1 MLIACRRYKIEK
13 GWSMVKRGIIPLL
26 TGIAI
31 SLGTSSIAQAENP
44 KADVSH
50 GRDLARANCSQ
61 CHAVTIDGASPLHQ
75 AVPFWRMTI
84 HRDVSTIE
92 RDLLNHALPKNNVMP
107 VFNLTPKQARD
118 IAAWIAW
125 VQPRAHGKRILE
137 VNCAKCHAIDA
148 TGDSPHPDA
157 PLFRELMQFYPVDA
171 IEEAFSHGIETT
183 HPDMPIFKMTELQ
196 VADVIVYLQSIQS
209 EK

>member
-1 MLIACRRYKIEK
+1 MLKRLFLTTITSLVI
-13 GWSMVKRGIIPLL
+13 GMV
-26 TGIAI
+26 
-31 SLGTSSIAQAENP
+31 SSSVSTAKDANS
-44 KADVSH
+44 KADISH
-50 GRDLARANCSQ
+50 GRDLARANCAT

-92 RDLLNHALPKNNVMP
+92 RDLLNHTLPQNNIMP

-137 VNCAKCHAIDA
+137 TNCAKCHAISA
-148 TGDSPHPDA
+148 QGDSPHPDA

-171 IEEAFSHGIETT
+171 IEEAFSQGIETT

-196 VADVIVYLQSIQS
+196 VADVIVYLQSIQKS
-209 EK
+209 SGS

>member
-1 MLIACRRYKIEK
+1 MR
-13 GWSMVKRGIIPLL
+13 KRLLL
-26 TGIAI
+26 TTIASFLLSI
-31 SLGTSSIAQAENP
+31 SAGTLSNAENTSP
-44 KADVSH
+44 QADVSY
-50 GRDLARANCSQ
+50 GRDLARANCAQ

-92 RDLLNHALPKNNVMP
+92 QDLLNHNLPQNNVMP
-107 VFNLTPKQARD
+107 VFNLTAKQARD

-137 VNCAKCHAIDA
+137 TNCAKCHAISA
-148 TGDSPHPDA
+148 EGNSPHPDA
-157 PLFRELMQFYPVDA
+157 PLFRELMSFYPIDA
-171 IEEAFSHGIETT
+171 IEEAFSQGIETS

-196 VADVIVYLQSIQS
+196 VADVIVYLQSIQEDS
-209 EK
+209 QN

>member
-1 MLIACRRYKIEK
+1 ML
-13 GWSMVKRGIIPLL
+13 KRLCL
-26 TGIAI
+26 TTITSLAI
-31 SLGTSSIAQAENP
+31 GMISSSVSTAQDANS
-44 KADVSH
+44 KADISH
-50 GRDLARANCSQ
+50 GRDLARANCAT

-84 HRDVSTIE
+84 HRDVTTIE
-92 RDLLNHALPKNNVMP
+92 RDLLNHALPQNNVMP

-137 VNCAKCHAIDA
+137 ANCAKCHAIS
-148 TGDSPHPDA
+148 TQGDSPHPDA

-171 IEEAFSHGIETT
+171 IEEAFSQGIETT
-183 HPDMPIFKMTELQ
+183 HPDMPIFEMTELQ
-196 VADVIVYLQSIQS
+196 VADVIVYLQSIQN

>member
-1 MLIACRRYKIEK
+1 ML
-13 GWSMVKRGIIPLL
+13 KRLCL
-26 TGIAI
+26 TTITSLAI
-31 SLGTSSIAQAENP
+31 GMISSSVSTAQDADS
-44 KADVSH
+44 KADISH
-50 GRDLARANCSQ
+50 GRDLARANCAT

-84 HRDVSTIE
+84 HRDVTTIE
-92 RDLLNHALPKNNVMP
+92 RDLLNHALPQNNVMP

-137 VNCAKCHAIDA
+137 ANCAKCHAISA
-148 TGDSPHPDA
+148 QGDSPHPDA

-171 IEEAFSHGIETT
+171 IEEAFSQGIETT
-183 HPDMPIFKMTELQ
+183 HPDMPIFEMTELQ
-196 VADVIVYLQSIQS
+196 VADVIVYLQSIQN

>member
-1 MLIACRRYKIEK
+1 MLKRLFFTTIA
-13 GWSMVKRGIIPLL
+13 GL
-26 TGIAI
+26 TIGLAAI
-31 SLGTSSIAQAENP
+31 SVTTAQDANS
-44 KADVSH
+44 KADISH
-50 GRDLARANCSQ
+50 GRDLARANCAT

-84 HRDVSTIE
+84 HRDVTTIE
-92 RDLLNHALPKNNVMP
+92 RDLLNHALPQNNVMP

-137 VNCAKCHAIDA
+137 ANCAKCHAISA
-148 TGDSPHPDA
+148 QGDSPHPDA

-171 IEEAFSHGIETT
+171 IEEAFSQGIETT

-196 VADVIVYLQSIQS
+196 VADVIVYLQSIQNA
-209 EK
+209 K

>member
-1 MLIACRRYKIEK
+1 ML
-13 GWSMVKRGIIPLL
+13 KRLCL
-26 TGIAI
+26 TTITSLAI
-31 SLGTSSIAQAENP
+31 GMISSSVSIAQDANS
-44 KADVSH
+44 KADISH
-50 GRDLARANCSQ
+50 GRDLARANCAT

-84 HRDVSTIE
+84 HRDVTTIE
-92 RDLLNHALPKNNVMP
+92 RDLLNHALPQNNVMP
-107 VFNLTPKQARD
+107 VFNLSPKQARD

-137 VNCAKCHAIDA
+137 ANCAKCHAISA
-148 TGDSPHPDA
+148 QGDSPHPDA

-171 IEEAFSHGIETT
+171 IEEAFSQGIETT
-183 HPDMPIFKMTELQ
+183 HPDMPIFEMTELQ
-196 VADVIVYLQSIQS
+196 VADVIVYLQSIQN

>member
-1 MLIACRRYKIEK
+1 MLKRLFLTTITSLVI
-13 GWSMVKRGIIPLL
+13 GMV
-26 TGIAI
+26 
-31 SLGTSSIAQAENP
+31 SSSVSTAKDANS
-44 KADVSH
+44 KADISH
-50 GRDLARANCSQ
+50 GRDLARANCAT

-92 RDLLNHALPKNNVMP
+92 RDLLNHALPQNNVMP
-107 VFNLTPKQARD
+107 VFNLSAKQARD

-125 VQPRAHGKRILE
+125 VQPRAHGKRVLE
-137 VNCAKCHAIDA
+137 TNCAKCHAISA
-148 TGDSPHPDA
+148 EGNSPHPDA

-171 IEEAFSHGIETT
+171 IEEAFSQGIETR

-196 VADVIVYLQSIQS
+196 IADVIVYLQSIQKS
-209 EK
+209 SGSGQ

>member
-1 MLIACRRYKIEK
+1 MLKRLFLTTFTSVAI
-13 GWSMVKRGIIPLL
+13 GMV
-26 TGIAI
+26 A
-31 SLGTSSIAQAENP
+31 SAVSIAQDANS
-44 KADVSH
+44 KADISH
-50 GRDLARANCSQ
+50 GRDLARANCAT

-84 HRDVSTIE
+84 HRDVTTIE
-92 RDLLNHALPKNNVMP
+92 RDLLNHALPQNNVMP

-137 VNCAKCHAIDA
+137 ANCAKCHAISA
-148 TGDSPHPDA
+148 QGDSPHPDA

-171 IEEAFSHGIETT
+171 IEEAFSQGIETT

>member
-1 MLIACRRYKIEK
+1 MLKRLFLTTITSLVI
-13 GWSMVKRGIIPLL
+13 GMV
-26 TGIAI
+26 
-31 SLGTSSIAQAENP
+31 SSSVSTAKDANS
-44 KADVSH
+44 KADISH
-50 GRDLARANCSQ
+50 GRDLARANCAT

-92 RDLLNHALPKNNVMP
+92 RDLLNHALPQNNVMP
-107 VFNLTPKQARD
+107 VFNLSAKQARD

-125 VQPRAHGKRILE
+125 VQPRAHGKRVLE
-137 VNCAKCHAIDA
+137 TNCAKCHAISA
-148 TGDSPHPDA
+148 EGNSPHPDA

-171 IEEAFSHGIETT
+171 IEEAFSQGIETT

-196 VADVIVYLQSIQS
+196 IADVIVYLQSIQKS
-209 EK
+209 SGSGQ

>member
-1 MLIACRRYKIEK
+1 MFKK
-13 GWSMVKRGIIPLL
+13 GIIPLL
-26 TGIAI
+26 AGIAM
-31 SLGTSSIAQAENP
+31 SLSTNFVAQAESNLP
-44 KADVSH
+44 QADISH
-50 GRDLARANCSQ
+50 GRDLARANCAT

-84 HRDVSTIE
+84 HRDVTTIE
-92 RDLLNHALPKNNVMP
+92 RDLRNHALPQNNVMP
-107 VFNLTPKQARD
+107 VFNLTPKQAQD

-137 VNCAKCHAIDA
+137 ANCAKCHAISA

-157 PLFRELMQFYPVDA
+157 PLFRQLMQFYPVDA
-171 IEEAFSHGIETT
+171 IEEAFSQGIETT

>member
-1 MLIACRRYKIEK
+1 MLKRLFLTTIASVAI
-13 GWSMVKRGIIPLL
+13 GMV
-26 TGIAI
+26 A
-31 SLGTSSIAQAENP
+31 SSISTAQDANS
-44 KADVSH
+44 KADISH
-50 GRDLARANCSQ
+50 GRDLARANCAT

-84 HRDVSTIE
+84 HRDVTTIE
-92 RDLLNHALPKNNVMP
+92 RDLLNHALPQNNVMP

-137 VNCAKCHAIDA
+137 ANCAKCHAISA
-148 TGDSPHPDA
+148 RGESPHPDA

-171 IEEAFSHGIETT
+171 IEEAFSQGIETT

-196 VADVIVYLQSIQS
+196 VADVIVYLQSIQA

>member
-1 MLIACRRYKIEK
+1 ML
-13 GWSMVKRGIIPLL
+13 KRLCL
-26 TGIAI
+26 TTITSLAI
-31 SLGTSSIAQAENP
+31 GMISSSVSIAQDANS
-44 KADVSH
+44 KADISH
-50 GRDLARANCSQ
+50 GRDLARANCAT

-84 HRDVSTIE
+84 HRDVTTIE
-92 RDLLNHALPKNNVMP
+92 RDLLNHALPQNNVMP

-137 VNCAKCHAIDA
+137 ANCAKCHAISA
-148 TGDSPHPDA
+148 QGDSPHPDA

-171 IEEAFSHGIETT
+171 IEEAFSQGIETT
-183 HPDMPIFKMTELQ
+183 HPDMPIFEMTELQ
-196 VADVIVYLQSIQS
+196 VADVIVYLQSIQN

>member
-1 MLIACRRYKIEK
+1 MFKK
-13 GWSMVKRGIIPLL
+13 GIVPLL
-26 TGIAI
+26 AGIAI
-31 SLGTSSIAQAENP
+31 SLSTNLVAQAESNLP
-44 KADVSH
+44 QADISH
-50 GRDLARANCSQ
+50 GRDLARANCAT

-84 HRDVSTIE
+84 HREVTTIE
-92 RDLLNHALPKNNVMP
+92 RDLLNHALPQNNVMP

-137 VNCAKCHAIDA
+137 ANCAKCHAISA

-171 IEEAFSHGIETT
+171 IEEAFSQGIETT

-196 VADVIVYLQSIQS
+196 VADVLVYLQSIQS

>member
-1 MLIACRRYKIEK
+1 MLKRLFLTTITSLVI
-13 GWSMVKRGIIPLL
+13 GMV
-26 TGIAI
+26 
-31 SLGTSSIAQAENP
+31 SSSVSTAKDANS
-44 KADVSH
+44 KADISH
-50 GRDLARANCSQ
+50 GRDLARANCAT

-92 RDLLNHALPKNNVMP
+92 RDLLNHALPQNNVMP
-107 VFNLTPKQARD
+107 VFNLSAKQARD

-125 VQPRAHGKRILE
+125 VQPRAHGKRVLE
-137 VNCAKCHAIDA
+137 TKCAKCHAISA
-148 TGDSPHPDA
+148 EGNSPHPDA

-171 IEEAFSHGIETT
+171 IEEAFSQGIETT

-196 VADVIVYLQSIQS
+196 IADVIVYLQSIQKS
-209 EK
+209 SGSGQ

>member
-1 MLIACRRYKIEK
+1 ML
-13 GWSMVKRGIIPLL
+13 KRLIV
-26 TGIAI
+26 A
-31 SLGTSSIAQAENP
+31 SIASLPIIIGASLASRAENSNP
-44 KADVSH
+44 QADVSH
-50 GRDLARANCSQ
+50 GRDLARANCAK

-84 HRDVSTIE
+84 HRDVTTIE
-92 RDLLNHALPKNNVMP
+92 RDLRNHTLPQNNVMP
-107 VFNLTPKQARD
+107 VFNLSAKQARD

-137 VNCAKCHAIDA
+137 ANCAKCHAINA

-157 PLFRELMQFYPVDA
+157 PLFREIMQLYPIDA

-196 VADVIVYLQSIQS
+196 VADVIVYLESIQ
-209 EK
+209 KNDGK

>member
-1 MLIACRRYKIEK
+1 MLKRLFLTTIASVAI
-13 GWSMVKRGIIPLL
+13 GIV
-26 TGIAI
+26 A
-31 SLGTSSIAQAENP
+31 SSISTAQDAKS
-44 KADVSH
+44 KADISH
-50 GRDLARANCSQ
+50 GRDLARANCAT

-84 HRDVSTIE
+84 HRDVTTIE
-92 RDLLNHALPKNNVMP
+92 RDLLNHALPQNNVMP

-137 VNCAKCHAIDA
+137 ANCAKCHAISA
-148 TGDSPHPDA
+148 QGDSPHPDA

-171 IEEAFSHGIETT
+171 IEEAFSQGIETT

>member
-1 MLIACRRYKIEK
+1 ML
-13 GWSMVKRGIIPLL
+13 KRLCL
-26 TGIAI
+26 TTITSLAI
-31 SLGTSSIAQAENP
+31 GMISSSVSTAQDANS
-44 KADVSH
+44 KADISH
-50 GRDLARANCSQ
+50 GRDLARANCAT

-84 HRDVSTIE
+84 HRDVTTIE
-92 RDLLNHALPKNNVMP
+92 RDLLNHALPQNNVMP

-137 VNCAKCHAIDA
+137 ANCAKCHAISA
-148 TGDSPHPDA
+148 QGDSPHPDA

-171 IEEAFSHGIETT
+171 IEEAFSQGIETT
-183 HPDMPIFKMTELQ
+183 HPDMPIFEMTELQ
-196 VADVIVYLQSIQS
+196 VADVIVYLQSIQN

>member
-1 MLIACRRYKIEK
+1 MLRRLFLTTITSLTI
-13 GWSMVKRGIIPLL
+13 GMVSGSVS
-26 TGIAI
+26 T
-31 SLGTSSIAQAENP
+31 AQDANS
-44 KADVSH
+44 KADISH
-50 GRDLARANCSQ
+50 GRDLARANCAT

-84 HRDVSTIE
+84 HRDVTTIE
-92 RDLLNHALPKNNVMP
+92 RDLLNHALPQNNVMP

-137 VNCAKCHAIDA
+137 ANCAKCHAISA
-148 TGDSPHPDA
+148 QGDSPHPDA

-171 IEEAFSHGIETT
+171 IEEAFSQGIETS

-196 VADVIVYLQSIQS
+196 VADVIVYLQSIQN